1 MMLRNKKVLA
11 NISGVAVKRKM
22 ARNRSALKQSQ
33 SEGRLEAKSTRKH
46 DSVLHHCTDLCKS
59 LSSCDYISGAEQ
71 SSSIAEHSSMS
82 LTKNTP
88 SAEVG
93 KCSSALVG
101 SNTSS
106 SQVLPKSNKTADL
119 KASTVSE
126 DSVRSLDMEDSIVE
140 VIPIEIS
147 DVSILETKSHKPSSS
162 GNKPIDADTSDV
174 IIIPDSPGQGT
185 AGNKASKTTSNEVS
199 HVQRGRKRKNSDD
212 SGIEILCDISGS
224 RPKKQQKINIA
235 SKGSSGDGDDI
246 IFISA
251 EDDEVSVIKTKEEHK
266 TPQED
271 VIILDSPPAQT
282 PVQNSDK
289 SPKKMVSA
297 STSVTGLIPHYTQ
310 HLIDYISLDG
320 RPPVNISDSSIG
332 TPVLPFSL
340 RDAFRDEEEM
350 VQRRIPVLRRAQ
362 GTRASIRRQRERAAF
377 HNRLVHARSQ
387 AGRSNCIPVSTC
399 AYFPPRPSNA
409 LIGNQTST
417 IRNAA
422 ENSTAQN
429 STNQNVASENSVQ
442 QNSTTQNV
450 APENSV
456 QQNSTTQNVAPENSV
471 QSAPE
476 VSQSPACVY
485 GTNIYNPNA
494 SDKEK
499 DGLRPVI
506 IDGNN
511 IAMGHGKGKC
521 FSWRGL
527 HICIKYFLK
536 RGHKVTAFVPTF
548 RRGACPPDL
557 RSELEEYERSGQV
570 VFTPSRR
577 IEGRLIVPYDDRFI
591 VQCAAELGGVIVSTD
606 NFRDLLSENTT
617 WKETIEKRL
626 LMFTWVGDL
635 LMFPHDPL
643 GRNGPKF
650 EEFLRFPKKL

>member
-22 ARNRSALKQSQ
+22 ARNRSVLKQSQ
-33 SEGRLEAKSTRKH
+33 SEGHLEAKSTRKH

-59 LSSCDYISGAEQ
+59 LSSCDYISGVEQ

-93 KCSSALVG
+93 KCSSALVC

-119 KASTVSE
+119 QSSTVSE

-174 IIIPDSPGQGT
+174 IIITDSPGQGT

-199 HVQRGRKRKNSDD
+199 HVQRGRKRKNRDD

-224 RPKKQQKINIA
+224 RPKKQQKIDID

-251 EDDEVSVIKTKEEHK
+251 EDDEVSVIKTKEERK

-282 PVQNSDK
+282 PVQNSDIT
-289 SPKKMVSA
+289 PKKMVSA

-320 RPPVNISDSSIG
+320 RPPVNISDSSVG

-399 AYFPPRPSNA
+399 AYFPHHPSNA

-429 STNQNVASENSVQ
+429 STNQNVAPENYVQQNSTTQNVAPENYVQ

-456 QQNSTTQNVAPENSV
+456 E
-471 QSAPE
+471 SAPE

-548 RRGACPPDL
+548 RRAACPRDL